1 MSTEFKSNTNEYES
15 NIEVNCEQINP
26 NFKAPEIGCEHIKSV
41 VKRTRSETNCLLSA
55 LLDII
60 DNVCGLAFKLKQ
72 EGSNDDIV
80 VDIKLIYSELNEDE
94 LVEIRISDNIPYGF
108 KSILKIGINNP
119 LNLGHVRNGHKD
131 DNETSEFGHG
141 LKKAIMY
148 SCNTANIYTRS
159 ISDNKTETCVHVCF
173 DIEKMAKTPIP
184 EKSYQPTKFDLIT
197 LDEFKEK
204 HHNNFSYGSTI
215 SLSQLR
221 LDSIL
226 YNRESS
232 EKLSTKTVLEEYLI
246 KNLSITYSKI
256 ITDKVF
262 GITLNE
268 KNINPT
274 NDLITELIPEQI
286 QHIFYI
292 ELNDRKD
299 NIVKIFRKGKGKTPT
314 GRDQYCEYIDDAKT
328 SKEKYKHINAETFNS
343 FIAEPRVFKLD
354 MISLTTFGTDYSSIL
369 HFDKTY
375 VSRNGRQ
382 FYPFIKITPQASDG
396 YSNHI
401 YNRIEYTS
409 KSLNKFMGVGSNK
422 EIRLSNNILMNAIL
436 FTQKETTNKFR
447 SRSQSRT
454 QPNVQPEIQ
463 INVQPEIQTNVQPE
477 IQTNVQPE
485 IQTNVQPEIIPE
497 ILINVQPEILIN
509 VQPEIIPVQINT
521 YKKGK
526 SKSKSQFKPQLEIQS
541 EDTQL
546 EEIQSE
552 EIPLEEIQSEDT
564 QLEETKIE
572 EIPIEETKIEEAQN
586 EEPKIEEI
594 PIEDTQIEDTQ
605 EESKEKL
612 RRASQIIM
620 ELIAN
625 PDFGRNDGYKVLEF
639 INMYVSN
646 K

>member
-343 FIAEPRVFKLD
+343 FIANSFIAEPRVFKLD

-463 INVQPEIQTNVQPE
+463 I
-477 IQTNVQPE
+477 NVQPE

>member
-1 MSTEFKSNTNEYES
+1 MCAMD
-15 NIEVNCEQINP
+15 IQI
-26 NFKAPEIGCEHIKSV
+26 
-41 VKRTRSETNCLLSA
+41 
-55 LLDII
+55 
-60 DNVCGLAFKLKQ
+60 
-72 EGSNDDIV
+72 
-80 VDIKLIYSELNEDE
+80 
-94 LVEIRISDNIPYGF
+94 
-108 KSILKIGINNP
+108 
-119 LNLGHVRNGHKD
+119 D

-292 ELNDRKD
+292 QLNDRKD
-299 NIVKIFRKGKGKTPT
+299 NIVKILRKGKGKTPT

-343 FIAEPRVFKLD
+343 FIANSFIAEPHVYKLD
-354 MISLTTFGTDYSSIL
+354 MISLTTLGTDYSNIL
-369 HFDKTY
+369 HNDKTY

-409 KSLNKFMGVGSNK
+409 KRLNKFMGVGSNK

-485 IQTNVQPEIIPE
+485 I
-497 ILINVQPEILIN
+497 
-509 VQPEIIPVQINT
+509 IPVQINA
-521 YKKGK
+521 YKKCK
-526 SKSKSQFKPQLEIQS
+526 SNSKSQSKPQLEEI
-541 EDTQL
+541 EL
-546 EEIQSE
+546 EEIPIE
-552 EIPLEEIQSEDT
+552 EPQ
-564 QLEETKIE
+564 IE
-572 EIPIEETKIEEAQN
+572 EIPIEEPQIEEPQI
-586 EEPKIEEI
+586 EEPQIEEI
-594 PIEDTQIEDTQ
+594 PIEEAQIEEPQIEEAQIEEPQIEEIHHEDTQIEEIPIEEIQHEDTQ

>member
-119 LNLGHVRNGHKD
+119 LNLGHVRNGHTD

-292 ELNDRKD
+292 QLNDRKN
-299 NIVKIFRKGKGKTPT
+299 NIVKILRKGKEKTPT
-314 GRDQYCEYIDDAKT
+314 GRDQYCVYIDDAKT
-328 SKEKYKHINAETFNS
+328 SKEKYKQIKAETFNS
-343 FIAEPRVFKLD
+343 FIAEPNVYTLD

-369 HFDKTY
+369 HFDKTN

-382 FYPFIKITPQASDG
+382 FYPSIKFNTKQVTDG

-401 YNRIEYTS
+401 YNRVEYTT
-409 KSLNKFMGVGSNK
+409 KRLNKFMGVASNK
-422 EIRLSNNILMNAIL
+422 EIRLANNILSNAIL
-436 FTQKETTNKFR
+436 FTQEETTKKFR
-447 SRSQSRT
+447 SY
-454 QPNVQPEIQ
+454 NKNYVQP
-463 INVQPEIQTNVQPE
+463 
-477 IQTNVQPE
+477 
-485 IQTNVQPEIIPE
+485 QPEIIIIPE
-497 ILINVQPEILIN
+497 IIPEILIN

-552 EIPLEEIQSEDT
+552 EIPLEEILLEEILLEEIQSEEI
-564 QLEETKIE
+564 QFEEIQSEETKIEEAQNEEPKIE